1 MLVPCANGA
10 LARELQMTW
19 MMITMMMM
27 MVMISCGMLEVV
39 KIRIRI
45 VLDMHVEII
54 RVLLLP
60 TKVMCG
66 GDDDNDE
73 ASDDAHNDD
82 DVF

>member
-19 MMITMMMM
+19 MMITMMLM

-45 VLDMHVEII
+45 VGMMVPILL
-54 RVLLLP
+54 RVSSIC
-60 TKVMCG
+60 TWR
-66 GDDDNDE
+66 
-73 ASDDAHNDD
+73 
-82 DVF
+82 

>member
-27 MVMISCGMLEVV
+27 MMVMISCGMLEVV

-45 VLDMHVEII
+45 VGMMVPILF
-54 RVLLLP
+54 RV
-60 TKVMCG
+60 
-66 GDDDNDE
+66 
-73 ASDDAHNDD
+73 SSI
-82 DVF
+82 